1 MELFRALLTV
11 LMGLVVFVYYA
22 AFIYKRK
29 KQKEY
34 GNDERWK
41 SIVASVMKA
50 VYEYYTVVLV
60 LVVLGNTIY
69 RLFIANYL
77 GIDVPVRMD
86 DVFGLLY
93 LILLGGSAVELIAFR
108 VYDKKM

>member
-1 MELFRALLTV
+1 MERFQVLLTV
-11 LMGLVVFVYYA
+11 LMGLVVVMYYVA
-22 AFIYKRK
+22 YIYKRR

-50 VYEYYTVVLV
+50 VYQYHVIMLV
-60 LVVLGNTIY
+60 LVVLGNAVY
-69 RLFIANYL
+69 RMFIANYL
-77 GIDVPVRMD
+77 GMEVQVRLN
-86 DVFGLLY
+86 DVFTLLY
-93 LILLGGSAVELIAFR
+93 VVLLGGSAVELIAFH